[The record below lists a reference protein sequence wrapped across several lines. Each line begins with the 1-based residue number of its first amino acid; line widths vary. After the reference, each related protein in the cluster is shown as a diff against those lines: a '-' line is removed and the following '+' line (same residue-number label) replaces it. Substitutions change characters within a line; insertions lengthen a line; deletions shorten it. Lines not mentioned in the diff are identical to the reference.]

1 MSYWNQKLE
10 KVKTEMEKQI
20 LEKQIKEVER
30 EIEAI
35 KWEVFF
41 LCSWWKWKSILDSL
55 PLLGSFLLPWAL
67 IDVTFVEIF
76 ICVGL
81 QEIKCCSNSAELSS
95 PQFFTKNCVL
105 GPDMQM

>member
-35 KWEVFF
+35 K
-41 LCSWWKWKSILDSL
+41 
-55 PLLGSFLLPWAL
+55 
-67 IDVTFVEIF
+67 
-76 ICVGL
+76 
-81 QEIKCCSNSAELSS
+81 
-95 PQFFTKNCVL
+95 
-105 GPDMQM
+105 